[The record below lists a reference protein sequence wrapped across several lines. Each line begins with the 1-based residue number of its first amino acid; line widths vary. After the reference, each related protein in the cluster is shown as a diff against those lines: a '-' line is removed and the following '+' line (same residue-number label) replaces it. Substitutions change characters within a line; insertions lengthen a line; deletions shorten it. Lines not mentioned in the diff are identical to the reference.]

1 MDRPETS
8 SKRSIRLEDLAE
20 LAEVSL
26 ATVSRALHDSPL
38 VRDETKRRIWK
49 LARQHQYPFHPKMPA
64 ILSGAAATIAIA
76 IPTSLGRRDARAD
89 PFFMELIAGVGE
101 AAREAECDVVISH
114 IVPKNF
120 DDLSELISS
129 SRAEGVI
136 FLGQS
141 FLHERFNRLAA
152 TENRFV
158 VWGADLPGQRYCS
171 VGSDNIRGGSRAT
184 AHLIRLG
191 RKRIAFFGDTEAPE
205 IMQRYT
211 GYVRALEDA
220 GLTVDPQLIAPVH
233 FEVESAEEA
242 VERLMVQGI
251 EFDAIFGASDLVALG
266 AMRGLIRGGKTV
278 PDDTAVVGYDDVLL
292 ARYSHPAL
300 TTISQ
305 DMAKAGRLLVS
316 KLMNSS
322 GTSAIRS
329 ERLPTELIVRES
341 CGA

>member
-1 MDRPETS
+1 MDSQETN
-8 SKRSIRLEDLAE
+8 KRGMRLEDLAE
-20 LAEVSL
+20 LAQVST
-26 ATVSRALHDSPL
+26 ATVSRALNDSPL
-38 VRDETKRRIWK
+38 VRDDTKRRIWK
-49 LARQHQYPFHPKMPA
+49 LARQHQYPFRPQMPA

-76 IPTSLGRRDARAD
+76 IPTPLSRRGARVD
-89 PFFMELIAGVGE
+89 PFFMELIGGVGE
-101 AAREAECDVVISH
+101 AAREAECDIIISH
-114 IVPKNF
+114 VAPKNF

-152 TENRFV
+152 IENRFV

-184 AHLIRLG
+184 AHLVRLG

-211 GYVRALEDA
+211 GYVQTLEKA
-220 GLTVDPQLIAPVH
+220 GIEFDPRLVAPVH

-242 VERLMVQGI
+242 VERFMAQGI
-251 EFDAIFGASDLVALG
+251 KFDAIFGSSDLIALG
-266 AMRGLIRGGKTV
+266 AIRGLIRHGKSV
-278 PDDTAVVGYDDVLL
+278 PGDVSVVGYDDVML
-292 ARYSHPAL
+292 ARYSHPSL

-305 DMAKAGRLLVS
+305 DMPKAGRLLVS

-322 GTSAIRS
+322 GTKEIRS

>member
-1 MDRPETS
+1 MDSQETN
-8 SKRSIRLEDLAE
+8 KRGIRLEDLAE
-20 LAEVSL
+20 LAQVST
-26 ATVSRALHDSPL
+26 ATVSRALNDSPL

-49 LARQHQYPFHPKMPA
+49 LARHHQYPFRPQMPA
-64 ILSGAAATIAIA
+64 ILSGATATIAIA
-76 IPTSLGRRDARAD
+76 IPTGNRAD
-89 PFFMELIAGVGE
+89 PFFMELIGGVGE
-101 AAREAECDVVISH
+101 AAREAECDLIISH
-114 IVPKNF
+114 VAPRNF

-141 FLHERFNRLAA
+141 FLHERYNRLAA
-152 TENRFV
+152 IENRFV
-158 VWGADLPGQRYCS
+158 VWGADLPGQKYCS

-184 AHLIRLG
+184 AHLVRLG

-205 IMQRYT
+205 IMQRYS
-211 GYVRALEDA
+211 GYVQALEAA
-220 GLTVDPQLIAPVH
+220 GLTVDPQLAAPVH
-233 FEVESAEEA
+233 FEVESAEDA
-242 VERLMVQGI
+242 VERLMAQGI
-251 EFDAIFGASDLVALG
+251 EFDAIFGSSDLIALG
-266 AMRGLIRGGKTV
+266 AIRGLIRHGLRV
-278 PDDTAVVGYDDVLL
+278 PDDISVVGYDDVLL

-316 KLMNSS
+316 KLMNST
-322 GTSAIRS
+322 GAKDIRS

>member
-1 MDRPETS
+1 MEDDNTN
-8 SKRSIRLEDLAE
+8 KRGIRLEDLAA
-20 LAEVSL
+20 LAQVST
-26 ATVSRALHDSPL
+26 ATVSRALNDNPL

-49 LARQHQYPFHPKMPA
+49 LARQHQYPFRPQMPA

-76 IPTSLGRRDARAD
+76 IPAGNRAD
-89 PFFMELIAGVGE
+89 PFFMELIGGLGE
-101 AAREAECDVVISH
+101 AARDAECDLVISH
-114 IVPKNF
+114 VAPRNF

-141 FLHERFNRLAA
+141 FLHERFNRLA
-152 TENRFV
+152 EIESRFV

-171 VGSDNIRGGSRAT
+171 VGSDNIRGGRRAT
-184 AHLIRLG
+184 SHLLRLG
-191 RKRIAFFGDTEAPE
+191 RKRIAFFGDIEEPE
-205 IMQRYT
+205 IMQRYA
-211 GYVRALEDA
+211 GYVHALESENCP
-220 GLTVDPQLIAPVH
+220 VDPQLVSPVH
-233 FEVESAEEA
+233 FEVESSEDG
-242 VERLMVQGI
+242 VERMLAKGI

-266 AMRGLIRGGKTV
+266 AIRGLIRHGLKV
-278 PDDTAVVGYDDVLL
+278 PEDISVVGYDDVLL

-316 KLMNSS
+316 KLMNST
-322 GTSAIRS
+322 GGAEIRS

>member
-1 MDRPETS
+1 MEEDNTN
-8 SKRSIRLEDLAE
+8 KRGIRLEDLAA
-20 LAEVSL
+20 LAQVST
-26 ATVSRALHDSPL
+26 ATVSRALNDNPL

-49 LARQHQYPFHPKMPA
+49 LARQHQYPFRPQMPA

-76 IPTSLGRRDARAD
+76 IPTGNRAD
-89 PFFMELIAGVGE
+89 PFFMELIGGVGE
-101 AAREAECDVVISH
+101 AAREAECDLIISH
-114 IVPKNF
+114 VAPRNF

-141 FLHERFNRLAA
+141 FLHERYNRLAEI
-152 TENRFV
+152 ENRFV

-205 IMQRYT
+205 IMQRYS
-211 GYVRALEDA
+211 GYVQALEAA
-220 GLTVDPQLIAPVH
+220 GLPVDPRLAAPVH
-233 FEVESAEEA
+233 FEVESAEDA
-242 VERLMVQGI
+242 VERLMAQGI
-251 EFDAIFGASDLVALG
+251 EFDAIFGSSDLIALG
-266 AMRGLIRGGKTV
+266 AIRGLIRHGLRV
-278 PDDTAVVGYDDVLL
+278 PDDISVVGYDNVLL

-316 KLMNSS
+316 KLINST
-322 GTSAIRS
+322 GAKDIRS

>member
-1 MDRPETS
+1 MDSQEIN
-8 SKRSIRLEDLAE
+8 KRGIRLEDLAE
-20 LAEVSL
+20 LAQVST
-26 ATVSRALHDSPL
+26 ATVSRALNDSPL

-49 LARQHQYPFHPKMPA
+49 LARQHQYPFRPQMPA

-76 IPTSLGRRDARAD
+76 IPTPLGRRGSRAD
-89 PFFMELIAGVGE
+89 PFFMELIGGVGE
-101 AAREAECDVVISH
+101 AAREAECDLIISH
-114 IVPKNF
+114 VAPKNF

-152 TENRFV
+152 IESRFV
-158 VWGADLPGQRYCS
+158 VWGAELPGQRYCS
-171 VGSDNIRGGSRAT
+171 IGSDNIRGGSRAT
-184 AHLIRLG
+184 AHLVRLG
-191 RKRIAFFGDTEAPE
+191 RKRIAFFGDVEAPE

-211 GYVRALEDA
+211 GYVQALEAA
-220 GLTVDPQLIAPVH
+220 GLPVDPRLVASVH
-233 FEVESAEEA
+233 FEVESAEDA
-242 VERLMVQGI
+242 VERLMTQGI
-251 EFDAIFGASDLVALG
+251 EFDAIFGSSDLIALG
-266 AMRGLIRGGKTV
+266 AIRSLIRHGKTV
-278 PDDTAVVGYDDVLL
+278 PGDASVVGYDDVLL

-300 TTISQ
+300 TTVSQ

-322 GTSAIRS
+322 GTKDIRS

-341 CGA
+341 CSA

>member
-1 MDRPETS
+1 MPDGDENR
-8 SKRSIRLEDLAE
+8 RGIRLEDLAE
-20 LAEVSL
+20 LAQVST
-26 ATVSRALHDSPL
+26 ATVSRALNDSPL
-38 VRDETKRRIWK
+38 VRNETKRRIWM
-49 LARQHQYPFHPKMPA
+49 LARQHHYPFRPQMPA

-76 IPTSLGRRDARAD
+76 IPTPLGKAGSSAD
-89 PFFMELIAGVGE
+89 PFFMELIGGVGE
-101 AAREAECDVVISH
+101 AAREAECDVNISH
-114 IVPKNF
+114 MTPKNF
-120 DDLSELISS
+120 DDLSEIIES

-152 TENRFV
+152 TQSRFV

-171 VGSDNIRGGSRAT
+171 VGSDNIRGGRRAT
-184 AHLIRLG
+184 SHLLRLG

-205 IMQRYT
+205 IMQRYS
-211 GYVRALEDA
+211 GYLDALKEADIA
-220 GLTVDPQLIAPVH
+220 PDTDLVAPVH
-233 FEVESAEEA
+233 FEVESAEDA
-242 VERLMVQGI
+242 VERLIARGV

-266 AMRGLIRGGKTV
+266 AIRGLIRHGRKV
-278 PDDTAVVGYDDVLL
+278 PEDVSVVGYDDVLL

-300 TTISQ
+300 STISQ

-316 KLMNSS
+316 KLMNSKAS
-322 GTSAIRS
+322 KDIRS

>member
-1 MDRPETS
+1 MTDQEDST
-8 SKRSIRLEDLAE
+8 KRGIRLEDLAE
-20 LAEVSL
+20 LAQVST
-26 ATVSRALHDSPL
+26 ATVSRALNDSRL

-49 LARQHQYPFHPKMPA
+49 LARQHQYPFRPQMPA
-64 ILSGAAATIAIA
+64 ILSGAVATIAIA
-76 IPTSLGRRDARAD
+76 IPAGNRAD
-89 PFFMELIAGVGE
+89 PFFMELIGGVGE
-101 AAREAECDVVISH
+101 AAREAECDLIISH
-114 IVPKNF
+114 VAPRNF

-152 TENRFV
+152 IESRFV
-158 VWGADLPGQRYCS
+158 VWGADLPGQKYCS
-171 VGSDNIRGGSRAT
+171 VGSDNIRGGRRAT

-191 RKRIAFFGDTEAPE
+191 RKRIAFFGDTEEPE
-205 IMQRYT
+205 IMQRYS
-211 GYVRALEDA
+211 GYVQAHEEA
-220 GLTVDPQLIAPVH
+220 GLTVDPNLVAPVH
-233 FEVESAEEA
+233 FEVESAEEG
-242 VERLMVQGI
+242 VERLLAQGTD
-251 EFDAIFGASDLVALG
+251 FDAIFGASDLVALG
-266 AMRGLIRGGKTV
+266 AIRGLLRHNMRV
-278 PDDTAVVGYDDVLL
+278 PEDVSVVGYDDVLL

-316 KLMNSS
+316 KLMNSN
-322 GTSAIRS
+322 GTQEIRS